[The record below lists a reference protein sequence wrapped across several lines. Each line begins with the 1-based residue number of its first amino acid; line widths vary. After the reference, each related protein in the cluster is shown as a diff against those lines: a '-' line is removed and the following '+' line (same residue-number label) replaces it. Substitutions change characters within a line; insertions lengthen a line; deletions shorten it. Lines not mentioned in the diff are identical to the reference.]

1 MLQKLS
7 NNINMYGNQSILRP
21 RQILIILISHFYINL
36 ETAYLKKKW
45 VYSMSPNFRSSSSF
59 MRQKKHFRTESYVSL
74 NLNICLQYWQAQ
86 KGSMV
91 TSETGNKV

>member
-1 MLQKLS
+1 MEIKVFCDLFTYNFDNL
-7 NNINMYGNQSILRP
+7 NIPFLYKFGNCL
-21 RQILIILISHFYINL
+21 F
-36 ETAYLKKKW
+36 EKEW
-45 VYSMSPNFRSSSSF
+45 VYSMSLNFRSSSSF
-59 MRQKKHFRTESYVSL
+59 MHQKKHFRTESYVSL

>member
-1 MLQKLS
+1 MGIFNDPKFS
-7 NNINMYGNQSILRP
+7 KFKFIYAP
-21 RQILIILISHFYINL
+21 
-36 ETAYLKKKW
+36 
-45 VYSMSPNFRSSSSF
+45 
-59 MRQKKHFRTESYVSL
+59 KKHFTAESYVSL

>member
-1 MLQKLS
+1 MGIFNEPKFS
-7 NNINMYGNQSILRP
+7 KFKFIYAP
-21 RQILIILISHFYINL
+21 
-36 ETAYLKKKW
+36 
-45 VYSMSPNFRSSSSF
+45 
-59 MRQKKHFRTESYVSL
+59 KKHFRTESYVSL